1 MSNSTRRRAQ
11 LQAQRLAAAKKAR
24 RRRNLVLGVL
34 TAVVVVALAFV
45 LWWTFRGDSPDPAPT
60 SSAVPQVVPP
70 NASAGNLGINANP
83 LATDPVHTL
92 VIYGDYQCSA
102 CAADEEALEEV
113 LAEAVAST
121 TVQVEFRNRDFLD
134 EDPGHGDMSR
144 PASIATACADVAGD
158 FFNYHMKVYDH
169 YGDLDDTVLRETIP
183 GELGWPAA
191 TVTSFQTC
199 YDNKS
204 TANFVDSV
212 EKAGE
217 EAMYKAGYGGTPVFL
232 LDGEEGPRA
241 DWRVDGVYDLDK
253 ARAALGL

>member
-1 MSNSTRRRAQ
+1 
-11 LQAQRLAAAKKAR
+11 KAR

-45 LWWTFRGDSPDPAPT
+45 LWWTFRGDPDDPT
-60 SSAVPQVVPP
+60 PTASTTASAVPQVVPP
-70 NASAGNLGINANP
+70 NASADDLGINANP
-83 LATDPVHTL
+83 LATDPLHTL
-92 VIYGDYQCSA
+92 VIYGDYQCSG
-102 CAADEEALEEV
+102 CAIQEEALKDV

-134 EDPGHGDMSR
+134 EDAGHGNMSR
-144 PASIATACADVAGD
+144 PASIAAACADVAGD
-158 FFNYHMKVYDH
+158 FFDYHMKVYDH
-169 YGDLDDTVLRETIP
+169 YGELDDTVLRETIP

-199 YDNKS
+199 HDNKS

-212 EKAGE
+212 EKAAD
-217 EAMYKAGYGGTPVFL
+217 EAFYNAGITSTPTFI
-232 LDGEEGPRA
+232 LDGEA
-241 DWRVDGVYDLDK
+241 AANTQWLVDGQYDLDK